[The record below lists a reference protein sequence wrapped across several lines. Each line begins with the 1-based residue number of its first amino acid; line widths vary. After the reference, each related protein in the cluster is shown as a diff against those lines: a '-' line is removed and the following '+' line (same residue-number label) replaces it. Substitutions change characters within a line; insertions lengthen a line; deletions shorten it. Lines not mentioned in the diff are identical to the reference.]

1 MYFLPDWKHLL
12 VNFYRLLA
20 NGLTY
25 TNRLLVLDL
34 SSKININNV
43 HYSQTVNLI
52 GIKGLSESI

>member
-34 SSKININNV
+34 SSKININYV

>member
-1 MYFLPDWKHLL
+1 M

-34 SSKININNV
+34 SSKININYV